1 MSETVA
7 GETEARTGSTAAA
20 ARRPRFDAI
29 SIALLGTLAL
39 LLAHS
44 AYYWFLTDD
53 AYISFRYA
61 RNLAAGHG
69 LVFNPGGERVEGYT
83 NFLWVILLA
92 GGAAAGV
99 APEQLAN
106 PLSLLATVGL
116 WMVVTWFSLRSW
128 QRAGAAPSERWTVL
142 AAPLLLGLTRS
153 VAVWSTGGLETR
165 LFELLIVGGVLRL
178 VVEVEALLER
188 RPARTW
194 AGLLL
199 ALATLTRPDGLLISA
214 CALIAAA
221 LLLVTRRRLPLRAF
235 VSQAAAYAVPVAAH
249 VALRLAYYGEWLPN
263 TYYAKV
269 GGESWWSMGLAYV
282 ALFVIEYGA
291 LLWIP
296 ALAAAVLAH
305 FRSDTVAAPLLFAAV
320 IAPHGLYVMSIGGD
334 LFEYRPIDLYLPLLY
349 LLIADGL
356 RAGCA
361 SRAARACAAAYL
373 GLIALGVVWLPLQTH
388 LQFPRRYLTGF
399 PGRQIDWLAS
409 ADYLRAEDDP
419 LMRLPVLRSLA
430 DAYRDLLRLT
440 TNRFVGLRQ
449 EEHARFASLA
459 AEEGRRLRDLVARGV
474 IAPEAHIALGTIG
487 AIPYY
492 SDLRTL
498 DLLGLTDKT
507 VARGPFLPE
516 RNMGHGKFA
525 EASYLRAAGVHF
537 SAALISTTCL
547 HLSDARWPAILA
559 PAAAGQSGYFV
570 ADIGDA
576 YCLVGEAP
584 NGPAALRAAF
594 PGCRFR
600 AAADPG
606 VALDLARQA
615 IAVHRSLPAP
625 RPAHEQ
631 QALAEL
637 LFLTDHV
644 SEAAAVMEALVSAH
658 PRDASFWLAASVS
671 RHMTGRTREAEAAA
685 RRAEELA
692 TAAGDTALVE
702 LVRRHVAALRRAGPR
717 P

>member
-1 MSETVA
+1 MSERVA
-7 GETEARTGSTAAA
+7 GDAEARTGSTARAV
-20 ARRPRFDAI
+20 RRPRFDAI
-29 SIALLGTLAL
+29 RIALLGTLAL

-44 AYYWFLTDD
+44 AYYGFLTDD

-69 LVFNPGGERVEGYT
+69 LVFNPGCERVEGYT

-92 GGAAAGV
+92 GGASIGI
-99 APEQLAN
+99 APEYLAN
-106 PLSLLATVGL
+106 PLSLAATAGL
-116 WMVVTWFSLRSW
+116 WTLVAWFSLRSW
-128 QRAGAAPSERWTVL
+128 RRAGGASAERWTVL
-142 AAPLLLGLTRS
+142 AAPILLGLTRS
-153 VAVWSTGGLETR
+153 VAVWSSGGLETR

-188 RPARTW
+188 RPTRTR

-214 CALIAAA
+214 GALIATAA
-221 LLLVTRRRLPLRAF
+221 LLAARRRLPLWALI
-235 VSQAAAYAVPVAAH
+235 SQAAAYVLPVAAH

-263 TYYAKV
+263 TYHAKV

-291 LLWIP
+291 LLWVP
-296 ALAAAVLAH
+296 ALAAAALAH
-305 FRSDTVAAPLLFAAV
+305 IRSNTVAAPLLFASV
-320 IAPHGLYVMSIGGD
+320 IVPHGLYVMSIGGD

-361 SRAARACAAAYL
+361 SPAARAGAAAYL

-399 PGRQIDWLAS
+399 PGRQIDWLAT
-409 ADYLRAEDDP
+409 ADYLRPERDP
-419 LMRLPVLRSLA
+419 LMRLPLLRSVA
-430 DAYRDLLRLT
+430 DAYRDLLLLT

-449 EEHARFASLA
+449 EEHARFARVA

-525 EASYLRAAGVHF
+525 EALYLRAAGVHF
-537 SAALISTTCL
+537 SAPLISTTCL

-570 ADIGDA
+570 AEIGDA

-584 NGPAALRAAF
+584 NGSAVLRAAF
-594 PGCRFR
+594 PG
-600 AAADPG
+600 
-606 VALDLARQA
+606 
-615 IAVHRSLPAP
+615 
-625 RPAHEQ
+625 
-631 QALAEL
+631 
-637 LFLTDHV
+637 
-644 SEAAAVMEALVSAH
+644 
-658 PRDASFWLAASVS
+658 
-671 RHMTGRTREAEAAA
+671 
-685 RRAEELA
+685 
-692 TAAGDTALVE
+692 
-702 LVRRHVAALRRAGPR
+702 
-717 P
+717 